1 MLKAELSI
9 LNYYITIEHLLIIKV
24 EENIKVKQYQLLQSQ
39 KLSPFIKISLFQNR
53 IKRVKK
59 AFIKAVKAIKAE

>member
-1 MLKAELSI
+1 VLKAELSI

-39 KLSPFIKISLFQNR
+39 KLSPFIKISLFQTR